1 MICLYAADESLF
13 EHNGLGILD
22 NDLKKCHVE
31 EELNNLYTLT
41 AQYPLGAK
49 FGKSIRNGMIIKAP
63 TPNGDQLFRIYQSK
77 PSMGMLEIHA
87 FHIFYDLAFNFVEDT
102 NIVSKSGQAW
112 LQQLSQNTQYRHPFT
127 FFSDIST
134 VAGSRVV
141 RKNCVEILLN
151 TSLDNSFVNRFG
163 GEILRD
169 NFKVYF
175 NRAIGENR
183 GFKIRHKK
191 NLKGYTANIDDKSV
205 ITRIMPIGFDGLL
218 LPEKYVDSPRIS
230 DYPFPRIGKVEVDV
244 KAAIGENAD
253 AKDAIPLNEAYSKMR
268 TLIKEQFGV
277 IDIPT
282 CSYEVDFVELS
293 KTKEYAD
300 FQNLETVRIGDTVT
314 VSHDEDGF
322 YVEAKVIRY
331 EYDSLAG
338 SLLRIEAGQFEPR
351 SSNNS
356 INQQRNI
363 EQQLEDVKIETSNM
377 VQVAANGKNTI
388 YRGIDRP
395 ANPNVG
401 DLWYEPLENSVVLK
415 QWSGVDWELIPI
427 SDQNL
432 GNVNVNNLSGNYIDV
447 RRFRISSGDR
457 DILYVNEAG
466 EVILNAKRIQMDF
479 TDVATKTDLKKIEL
493 TPGPKGEKGDKGDKG
508 ERGLQGLQGI
518 QGAKGDQGVAGA
530 KGADGRTQYTHIA
543 YSDSSDGR
551 TNFSVSASNRK
562 YIGMYVDFNTAD
574 STNPADYAWTLVK
587 GADGANGTPGKAG
600 ADGRT
605 PYFHTAYANSSDGQ
619 QDFSVTESQGKK
631 YLGTY
636 TDYTQADSTNYQAYT
651 WSLIKGD
658 DGTGLANVTNFYLA
672 SNQSTGIEK
681 PAELVNLIRN
691 GAFPNVTTPWAN
703 VRIAT
708 HSFYYNGQKKLFLLE
723 TSQSSEITSGS
734 NRFDVKRN
742 TEYSLSFYA
751 FSASRV
757 SSSDVWFL
765 GRKNGETADWTT
777 ANKLINSRRFSPAKA
792 EYVTVTFNS
801 GENDTAYIRFDNNG
815 SSDGQMAAMFF
826 GEVMLV
832 EGRESQ
838 PWVAAIEDSGWTTIP
853 QQLSYTKRFLWNYR
867 IELYTDGTTK
877 TTDPTV
883 IGVHGEKGD
892 QGERGL
898 QGLQGPKGDTG
909 IQGPKGADG
918 KSSYTHI
925 AYATNSTG
933 TQGFSVSDS
942 TNRTY
947 MGMYVDNIEAD
958 STTPS
963 KYHWTL
969 IKGADGAQ
977 GVPGA
982 KGADGRTPYL
992 HIAYATNST
1001 GTQGFSV
1008 TDSNG
1013 KAYIGQYTDYT
1024 QSDSTDPSRYKWSLI
1039 KGDKGDRGETGPQG
1053 PIGPQG
1059 VPGVQGLQGPKGE
1072 QGIPGLRGA
1081 DGRTQYTHIAY
1092 ADNATGGGF
1101 SQTDQTK
1108 AYIGMYQDFTAT
1120 DSTNPASY
1128 RWTKW
1133 KGSDGDQG
1141 VPGPKGA
1148 DGRTPYIH
1156 WAYSDSADG
1165 TGLTTSDNGQRY
1177 IGHYSDYAQADSTD
1191 KVKYR
1196 WADRWAN
1203 IKTGAS
1209 NLLDGTRDLTG
1220 NLYSAQNTQDSYNGF
1235 RIAKSKPSSGYSD
1248 TFRGLLN
1255 VIPDQTSYTISF
1267 YAKSSLPNYTIQ
1279 CFFWSPNTTLTSES
1293 STGDKRAGSDGMS
1306 NVIIGTDWKR
1316 YSVTWTQTP
1325 ASSTKSIIVGRNSF
1339 KSVTET
1345 AEVQICGIALYE
1357 GTIAKDWSPS
1367 LNDFQSQIDSKADQV
1382 LTQEQLN
1389 ALNEKAGIIQA
1400 ELEAKAS
1407 ADTLDN
1413 WIKAY
1418 QDFVKANDAARA
1430 QAEKDLISA
1439 SQRVSAIAKN
1449 LGELSDRWNFI
1460 DTYMSSSNEG
1470 LVIGKNDGSSSMMF
1484 NPNGRISMFSAGVE
1498 VMYISQGVIHI
1509 ENGIFSKTIQIGR
1522 FREEQYHLN
1531 ADMNVIRYVG

>member
-41 AQYPLGAK
+41 AQYPLWAK

-244 KAAIGENAD
+244 KAAVGENAD
-253 AKDAIPLNEAYSKMR
+253 AKDAIPLNEAHAKMR
-268 TLIKEQFGV
+268 SLVREQFGL
-277 IDIPT
+277 IDVPN
-282 CSYEVDFVELS
+282 CSYEIDFVELS

-338 SLLRIEAGQFEPR
+338 SLLRIEAGQFESR

-356 INQQRNI
+356 INQQRSI

-395 ANPNVG
+395 ANANVG

-466 EVILNAKRIQMDF
+466 EVILNAKRVQIDF
-479 TDVATKTDLKKIEL
+479 TDVATKTDLQEIEL
-493 TPGPKGEKGDKGDKG
+493 TPGPQGPAG
-508 ERGLQGLQGI
+508 ERGAVGPQGPQGP
-518 QGAKGDQGVAGA
+518 KGDRGNDGIAGRDGVGIRSTVVTY
-530 KGADGRTQYTHIA
+530 GISS
-543 YSDSSDGR
+543 SDSVQPS
-551 TNFSVSASNRK
+551 SWSSN
-562 YIGMYVDFNTAD
+562 V
-574 STNPADYAWTLVK
+574 PTLVK
-587 GADGANGTPGKAG
+587 GQYLWT
-600 ADGRT
+600 RT
-605 PYFHTAYANSSDGQ
+605 
-619 QDFSVTESQGKK
+619 VW
-631 YLGTY
+631 TY
-636 TDYTQADSTNYQAYT
+636 TDNHTETGYQKTYISRDGNNGRDGLPGRDGVGIRSTTITYAASSSGTTAPSSGWVSNPPVVSAGQYLWTKTVWTYTDNTSETGYSVA
-651 WSLIKGD
+651 KMGD
-658 DGTGLANVTNFYLA
+658 VGAIGPQGPRGERGATGL
-672 SNQSTGIEK
+672 Q
-681 PAELVNLIRN
+681 
-691 GAFPNVTTPWAN
+691 
-703 VRIAT
+703 
-708 HSFYYNGQKKLFLLE
+708 
-723 TSQSSEITSGS
+723 
-734 NRFDVKRN
+734 
-742 TEYSLSFYA
+742 
-751 FSASRV
+751 
-757 SSSDVWFL
+757 
-765 GRKNGETADWTT
+765 
-777 ANKLINSRRFSPAKA
+777 
-792 EYVTVTFNS
+792 
-801 GENDTAYIRFDNNG
+801 
-815 SSDGQMAAMFF
+815 
-826 GEVMLV
+826 
-832 EGRESQ
+832 
-838 PWVAAIEDSGWTTIP
+838 
-853 QQLSYTKRFLWNYR
+853 
-867 IELYTDGTTK
+867 
-877 TTDPTV
+877 
-883 IGVHGEKGD
+883 
-892 QGERGL
+892 GL
-898 QGLQGPKGDTG
+898 QGLQGPRGERGLTGPQGPQGIQG
-909 IQGPKGADG
+909 IQGPKGD
-918 KSSYTHI
+918 
-925 AYATNSTG
+925 
-933 TQGFSVSDS
+933 
-942 TNRTY
+942 
-947 MGMYVDNIEAD
+947 
-958 STTPS
+958 
-963 KYHWTL
+963 
-969 IKGADGAQ
+969 
-977 GVPGA
+977 
-982 KGADGRTPYL
+982 
-992 HIAYATNST
+992 
-1001 GTQGFSV
+1001 
-1008 TDSNG
+1008 
-1013 KAYIGQYTDYT
+1013 
-1024 QSDSTDPSRYKWSLI
+1024 
-1039 KGDKGDRGETGPQG
+1039 
-1053 PIGPQG
+1053 
-1059 VPGVQGLQGPKGE
+1059 
-1072 QGIPGLRGA
+1072 QGIAGSRGA

-1120 DSTNPASY
+1120 NSTNPSSY

-1133 KGSDGDQG
+1133 KGSDGAQG
-1141 VPGPKGA
+1141 VPGPKGT

-1177 IGHYSDYAQADSTD
+1177 IGHYSDYTQADSTD
-1191 KVKYR
+1191 KTKYR
-1196 WADRWAN
+1196 WADRWARL
-1203 IKTGAS
+1203 KLED
-1209 NLLDGTRDLTG
+1209 NLLLNSSFNQNLNQWQGTGVTIVDGKARITG
-1220 NLYSAQNTQDSYNGF
+1220 ELNKTKYIYQSIKSQIANDDVSQVYIASISVKVTNYVAGRNPFFALYIDGRKNDSRNTQFGGTYLTANRLDAVNNRGIVQFATTF
-1235 RIAKSKPSSGYSD
+1235 RINVPRNQIKSLDFYIYARDFTGEVEFEKVSLR
-1248 TFRGLLN
+1248 RGDIDLGWQASPEDLQNQLN
-1255 VIPDQTSYTISF
+1255 
-1267 YAKSSLPNYTIQ
+1267 
-1279 CFFWSPNTTLTSES
+1279 
-1293 STGDKRAGSDGMS
+1293 
-1306 NVIIGTDWKR
+1306 
-1316 YSVTWTQTP
+1316 
-1325 ASSTKSIIVGRNSF
+1325 
-1339 KSVTET
+1339 
-1345 AEVQICGIALYE
+1345 
-1357 GTIAKDWSPS
+1357 
-1367 LNDFQSQIDSKADQV
+1367 SKADQA

-1389 ALNEKAGIIQA
+1389 ALNERANLLKT
-1400 ELEAKAS
+1400 ELDAKVAIDAVNELIGEYRRMLDVESANVRENQEA
-1407 ADTLDN
+1407 L
-1413 WIKAY
+1413 
-1418 QDFVKANDAARA
+1418 VEAA
-1430 QAEKDLISA
+1430 K
-1439 SQRVSAIAKN
+1439 RVAAIELN
-1449 LGELSDRWNFI
+1449 LGQFAERVEFLDS
-1460 DTYMSSSNEG
+1460 YMTRSNEG
-1470 LVIGKNDGSSSMMF
+1470 LIIGKNDGSALIRVSE
-1484 NPNGRISMFSAGVE
+1484 NRISMLSAGKE

-1509 ENGIFSKTIQIGR
+1509 DNGIFTKSLQIGR
-1522 FREEQYHLN
+1522 FRTEQHVVNL
-1531 ADMNVIRYVG
+1531 DMNVIRYIG